1 MASESRLGAVIPPT
15 NYNNFLFT
23 DLLECTNDA
32 GGTSSSFLP
41 VQLVAG
47 GNVDKGFESA
57 PELSRVGDH
66 HVPGTDKTTKN
77 KEGNAICVEGNAP
90 RKLLSVH
97 RRLVNVMKQIIV
109 ALKSCKSKEQLDIE
123 SRKVNAMKKEY
134 GVFRK
139 ALCDLNDTEALNQLS
154 GHIADKYEQCIN
166 LNESLKRRY
175 CDTSKNDAPDP
186 MDNYNDDIEP
196 LDSASFLTTGHIS
209 VSSSKSSEVRRIE
222 WEQKRSELRVY
233 EELAKLRRQKA
244 EADAR
249 VVAEAAKAKAEAEKA
264 KAEAEEAETLAKLR
278 LEAIRI
284 EAQEKLDE
292 CSERNSCVSR
302 RSRMLEF

>member
-1 MASESRLGAVIPPT
+1 M
-15 NYNNFLFT
+15 
-23 DLLECTNDA
+23 
-32 GGTSSSFLP
+32 
-41 VQLVAG
+41 
-47 GNVDKGFESA
+47 
-57 PELSRVGDH
+57 
-66 HVPGTDKTTKN
+66 
-77 KEGNAICVEGNAP
+77 EGNAP

-97 RRLVNVMKQIIV
+97 RRLVNEMKQIIV

-175 CDTSKNDAPDP
+175 CDTTKIDAPDA
-186 MDNYNDDIEP
+186 MDNYNNDIGP
-196 LDSASFLTTGHIS
+196 LNSASFLTTGHIS
-209 VSSSKSSEVRRIE
+209 LSSSKSSEVRRIE

-233 EELAKLRRQKA
+233 EELAKLRRQKT
-244 EADAR
+244 EADAK
-249 VVAEAAKAKAEAEKA
+249 VVAEAAKTK
-264 KAEAEEAETLAKLR
+264 EAETLAKLR

-292 CSERNSCVSR
+292 CSERDSCVSR
-302 RSRMLEF
+302 RSRMFEFWNPTVKKR